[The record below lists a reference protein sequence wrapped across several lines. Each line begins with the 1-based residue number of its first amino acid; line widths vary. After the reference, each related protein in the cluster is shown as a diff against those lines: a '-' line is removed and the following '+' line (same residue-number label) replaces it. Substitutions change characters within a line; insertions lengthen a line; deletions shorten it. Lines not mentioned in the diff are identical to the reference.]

1 VFATAVAAHAWAA
14 EVWAKVVLLAGGF
27 EVLNRT
33 GVEAL
38 AVDDRGHV
46 TRTFGFAAYAETA
59 A

>member
-14 EVWAKVVLLAGGF
+14 EIWAKVVALSGGF
-27 EVLNRT
+27 AVLNRS

-38 AVDDRGHV
+38 AVDDQGRV
-46 TRTFGFAAYAETA
+46 ARTFGFAAYAETA